1 MSCISKQQRHS
12 DNENEEKEDG
22 KKELTQKKAHK
33 QKHTCEEK
41 KTHNKLNIFINVS
54 DWIEEMCKTTD
65 QNGEELI

>member
-22 KKELTQKKAHK
+22 KKELTQKKAH
-33 QKHTCEEK
+33 KHTCEEK